1 MSLSRSAVLL
11 YLVVAAT
18 LVSLA
23 IDVHLTR
30 SYGGVDL
37 RDKVVGSRSL
47 LAGRS
52 LYYDPWSPGDPEEL
66 ADPMLPPGAA
76 MTRYTGTPFQ
86 ALLLAPLAKLPYG
99 LARWLW
105 LLAQYALLF
114 LAVWLA
120 GRTHGTSH
128 VAQWLVMAG
137 VLLLFLGSRS
147 WHLHVERGQ
156 VYVIAAALIGGLFAT
171 VATGR
176 AALTGVLATALLM
189 LKPTYAVVVAPL
201 LWVVPRRAWW
211 GGMGALLVLLAVFA
225 VLPGGLN
232 AWAEYRTAMTA
243 WGQFI
248 GRGEPPVTALAH
260 SGYPA
265 TIEGISGMDR
275 HHPMEF
281 EDGSIAAILHAFG
294 WELPG
299 WMPGALFVLLVA
311 GVMGLAGRRMK
322 HLRPGDLLLMG
333 FCGWT
338 VLMWLLPVPRFDYQ
352 VVHWAA
358 PLTVLLLTHTDRPF
372 AWNALAVVAAA
383 LLLGAWPMLPVNVL
397 MAEMIMVGLV
407 GAVLWQ
413 RLNTAPSATSSQG

>member
-1 MSLSRSAVLL
+1 
-11 YLVVAAT
+11 
-18 LVSLA
+18 
-23 IDVHLTR
+23 
-30 SYGGVDL
+30 
-37 RDKVVGSRSL
+37 
-47 LAGRS
+47 
-52 LYYDPWSPGDPEEL
+52 
-66 ADPMLPPGAA
+66 
-76 MTRYTGTPFQ
+76 
-86 ALLLAPLAKLPYG
+86 
-99 LARWLW
+99 
-105 LLAQYALLF
+105 
-114 LAVWLA
+114 
-120 GRTHGTSH
+120 
-128 VAQWLVMAG
+128 
-137 VLLLFLGSRS
+137 
-147 WHLHVERGQ
+147 
-156 VYVIAAALIGGLFAT
+156 
-171 VATGR
+171 
-176 AALTGVLATALLM
+176 
-189 LKPTYAVVVAPL
+189 
-201 LWVVPRRAWW
+201 
-211 GGMGALLVLLAVFA
+211 
-225 VLPGGLN
+225 
-232 AWAEYRTAMTA
+232 
-243 WGQFI
+243 
-248 GRGEPPVTALAH
+248 
-260 SGYPA
+260 
-265 TIEGISGMDR
+265 
-275 HHPMEF
+275 MEF